1 MNETTVTPIPD
12 NIPYSTPLKRA
23 KPTPPFPVGCLPP
36 VLREMVELIS
46 ETVQVMPEM
55 PASVA
60 LSVLSL
66 RLQGKAKISYSPFW
80 SEELNLYILIS
91 ASPGERKSPV
101 FRALTAPIHKFTA
114 DHNDMYRQEILSCIN
129 EIKMLQTRLDR
140 EIEKNSGMGTVNAI
154 QKELDSLEDK
164 HFLRLITSDTTAEA
178 LAALMS
184 ENDGRMGILSDEGG
198 QFNIMAGMYNK
209 GSICRYTAR

>member
-12 NIPYSTPLKRA
+12 NIPYPTPLKSA
-23 KPTPPFPVGCLPP
+23 KSTLPFPVGCLPP
-36 VLREMVELIS
+36 VLIEMVELIS

-66 RLQGKAKISYSPFW
+66 CLQGKAKISYSPFW

-101 FRALTAPIHKFTA
+101 FRALTAPVHKFTA

-129 EIKMLQTRLDR
+129 ERKMLQTRLDR
-140 EIEKNSGMGTVNAI
+140 EIEKNSGMSTVNAI
-154 QKELDSLEDK
+154 QKELDPLEDK